1 MQPIFGTVSEW
12 ELSALLTG
20 GYNQGYTLYIMK
32 TAISIPDS
40 LFSAAERLA
49 RRMGISRSELY
60 QRAMDSYVKRHEQR
74 SVTEALNEVY
84 ELESNPSR
92 LDSALE
98 LMQYSSLLGEEW

>member
-1 MQPIFGTVSEW
+1 MGVIGT
-12 ELSALLTG
+12 LNRR
-20 GYNQGYTLYIMK
+20 YNLGYTLQVMK

-40 LFSAAERLA
+40 LFSAAEQLA

-60 QRAMDSYVKRHEQR
+60 HRAVDSYLKKHEQK

-98 LMQYSSLLGEEW
+98 LMQYSSLLGAEW